1 MSLTNCKIVTRAWI
15 LLGSISSILIT
26 GIILAWMLNASV
38 RSATDAL
45 VNHDYEY
52 QLKVLDLQLN
62 IVQVQQW
69 LTDISA
75 TRGLDGLDDGYAEA
89 KKHATR
95 IRSLVEE
102 VSILDKG
109 NADFYREMQITFEN
123 YYQTGKEMATRYVAE
138 GPSGGNPFMETF
150 DRAAASMSVKLDRVL
165 QQATTNASKR
175 MNEIHHLNSRATKVN
190 ITVSMVITLALVGG
204 LLYLIQLLKPLEK
217 LRKSTVQL
225 AGNDLTFDIKPIKG
239 NHEIAILTSSFVQM
253 KDNLKCAIAE
263 IGSVASMVTSTTEE
277 MSKVSEKTHQGVSA
291 QNTEIEQIATAINQ
305 MAATVQ
311 EISRNTAAAAESAH
325 QAHEAVNNGGRVVD
339 EAVAATH
346 SLATKVSHGADVVG
360 RLQSESDS
368 IGNVIN
374 VIRGIAEQTN
384 LLALNAAIEAA
395 RAGEQG
401 RGFAVVA
408 DEVRT
413 LASKTQDSTKE
424 IQLMIERLQTEATEA
439 ASVMSHGREQADVT
453 AQLAADAGHSLS
465 AIRESVGIINE
476 MSMQIATAAEQQD
489 AVANEINQNIEGIRV
504 VSEQTA
510 TAAQQTSDA
519 SDTLSEQAVS
529 LHRFV
534 ARFKV

>member
-1 MSLTNCKIVTRAWI
+1 MSLSNYTIVTRAWI

-26 GIILAWMLNASV
+26 GIIVVWLQNASV
-38 RSATDAL
+38 LSTTDTL

-75 TRGLDGLDDGYAEA
+75 TRGRDGLDDGYAEA
-89 KKHATR
+89 EKHATR
-95 IRSLVEE
+95 IGVLIEE
-102 VSILDKG
+102 ASILDSD
-109 NADFYREMQITFEN
+109 NADFYLEMQISFDN
-123 YYQTGKEMATRYVAE
+123 YYQTGKKMAGLYIAQ
-138 GPSGGNPFMETF
+138 GPSGGNLFMETF
-150 DRAAASMSVKLDRVL
+150 DKAAASMSEKLDNAL
-165 QQATTNASKR
+165 QRAITNASNR
-175 MNEIHHLNSRATKVN
+175 VNEIHRSNSKTTKVN
-190 ITVSMVITLALVGG
+190 IGVSSVITLVLIGG
-204 LLYLIQLLKPLEK
+204 LLYLIQLLKPLEEI
-217 LRKSTVQL
+217 RESTVQL
-225 AGNDLTFDIKPIKG
+225 ASNDLTFSLKPIQG
-239 NHEIAILTSSFVQM
+239 NHEIAILTSSFVTM

-263 IGSVASMVTSTTEE
+263 IGSVASMVTSTTQE

-291 QNTEIEQIATAINQ
+291 QNMEIEQIAAAINQ
-305 MAATVQ
+305 MAVTVQ
-311 EISRNTAAAAESAH
+311 EISRNTTSAAESAH
-325 QAHEAVNNGGRVVD
+325 QANEAVNNGGQVVD
-339 EAVAATH
+339 EAVAATQ
-346 SLATKVSHGADVVG
+346 SLANKVSHGADVVG
-360 RLQSESDS
+360 RLQSESGN
-368 IGNVIN
+368 IGNVVN

-424 IQLMIERLQTEATEA
+424 IQMMIERLQAEATEA
-439 ASVMSHGREQADVT
+439 ASVMSHGREQADMT
-453 AQLAADAGHSLS
+453 AQLAVNAGDSLS
-465 AIRESVGIINE
+465 AIRESVSIINE

-489 AVANEINQNIEGIRV
+489 AVANEINQNIEGIRM

-510 TAAQQTSDA
+510 DAAQQTSDA
-519 SDTLSEQAVS
+519 SDSLSDQAAS